1 MRVQRRDTGETRR
14 VETRRGKGRRGAGA
28 RPTSRWDRART
39 PPNLGRPLSPLII
52 RLPSRD
58 VSHLPRRWC
67 ALAHRR
73 AHTDAFT
80 CTDAGDVDDAVL
92 HHDLGGVRYARSR
105 FPEFD
110 EDRRDTAISI
120 GRKISDAIVKFVV

>member
-1 MRVQRRDTGETRR
+1 MRVQRRDEAGETRR
-14 VETRRGKGRRGAGA
+14 VEMRRGKGRRGAGA
-28 RPTSRWDRART
+28 GPTSRWDRART

-80 CTDAGDVDDAVL
+80 CTDAGDVDAAR
-92 HHDLGGVRYARSR
+92 HHDLGGVRYTRNI
-105 FPEFD
+105 FPNSTE
-110 EDRRDTAISI
+110 I
-120 GRKISDAIVKFVV
+120 GEIPRYQSVER